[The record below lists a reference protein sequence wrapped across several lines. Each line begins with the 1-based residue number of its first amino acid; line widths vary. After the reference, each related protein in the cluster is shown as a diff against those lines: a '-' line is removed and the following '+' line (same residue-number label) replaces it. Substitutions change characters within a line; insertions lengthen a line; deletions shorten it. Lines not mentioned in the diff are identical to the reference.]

1 MREALL
7 STVFQRASLYRS
19 VVIKLVIIL
28 KLQFLESSNIYINN
42 ILGGIWQQGTG
53 WGQKQLTK
61 IFPDS
66 TLNFLILLRNA
77 KIICFRNDC
86 FPFSSAISIQIYSQL
101 NVRLRCI
108 FGIKW
113 SNIKEILQVM
123 EKNLR
128 SEAWWPFI
136 SLHFSLITHYTICW
150 MDLFDFQWKGATA
163 RNWRGLWWCL
173 WWVWGGQW
181 YKFRFWFWF
190 YRRRGWQAIN
200 ILRDTFKLKYFILCI
215 LPGCRG
221 HLFSL

>member
-1 MREALL
+1 MVLIKTLL
-7 STVFQRASLYRS
+7 LQGIAGKIKVFQPSKLILRKGIITYQNNEKNQNQISNKSRS
-19 VVIKLVIIL
+19 DSCSPSCERSSFVHSISACVTLQVCGIKMIIKL

-123 EKNLR
+123 EKI
-128 SEAWWPFI
+128 WG
-136 SLHFSLITHYTICW
+136 
-150 MDLFDFQWKGATA
+150 QK
-163 RNWRGLWWCL
+163 RG
-173 WWVWGGQW
+173 
-181 YKFRFWFWF
+181 
-190 YRRRGWQAIN
+190 
-200 ILRDTFKLKYFILCI
+200 
-215 LPGCRG
+215 G
-221 HLFSL
+221 HLFHCTFL

>member
-1 MREALL
+1 MNPGLTLVHLAVREALL
-7 STVFQRASLYRS
+7 STVFQLASLYRS
-19 VVIKLVIIL
+19 VLIKLVIIL

-123 EKNLR
+123 EKI
-128 SEAWWPFI
+128 WG
-136 SLHFSLITHYTICW
+136 
-150 MDLFDFQWKGATA
+150 QK
-163 RNWRGLWWCL
+163 RG
-173 WWVWGGQW
+173 
-181 YKFRFWFWF
+181 
-190 YRRRGWQAIN
+190 
-200 ILRDTFKLKYFILCI
+200 
-215 LPGCRG
+215 G
-221 HLFSL
+221 HLFHCTFL